1 MAFKMWADGER
12 EVKQKEKL
20 PKDVVGCL
28 YVAIRGVGYQGELTR
43 EVIAEVLGLNK
54 TDLAGVDFLYSQGGT
69 CTAGELSR
77 ATRLTSGSTTALI
90 DRLEKAGYAVREDDP
105 TDRRRQF
112 VRLSDKAHA
121 HCEAVYEP
129 IRKDMF
135 KLWSNYTASEL
146 EVIERFLTQ
155 GIKLHGA
162 SLERLRAT
170 RFDSRAEKMPSSPK
184 ARKCP

>member
-1 MAFKMWADGER
+1 M
-12 EVKQKEKL
+12 KQKEKL
-20 PKDVVGCL
+20 PKDLVGRIFAA
-28 YVAIRGVGYQGELTR
+28 VRGVGDQGDLTR

-54 TDLAGVDFLYSQGGT
+54 TDLAGVDFLYSQDGT

-77 ATRLTSGSTTALI
+77 ATGLTSGSTTALI
-90 DRLEKAGYAVREDDP
+90 DRLEKSGYALREGDP
-105 TDRRRQF
+105 TDRRRQI

-121 HCEAVYEP
+121 RCEAVYEP

-162 SLERLRAT
+162 GLERLRAT
-170 RFDSRAEKMPSSPK
+170 RFDSRAEKMASSPK
-184 ARKCP
+184 ARKRP